1 MFFENQNSRV
11 RGRKGEGFLDS
22 IDEML
27 QNRFKGISDFFRMQ
41 AERDRLLKIEEAIEL
56 VGERRKLRDKVV
68 GLSLD
73 DPGFLKELNEVLRRL
88 GL

>member
-1 MFFENQNSRV
+1 MFFENQNFRV
-11 RGRKGEGFLDS
+11 RERQGEGFLDS

-41 AERDRLLKIEEAIEL
+41 AERDRLLNVEEAIEL
-56 VGERRKLRDKVV
+56 ARQRRKLRDKVV

-88 GL
+88 GV